1 MPPATNEAPGSTTPP
16 GSNGAAGGGLAASN
30 GAAGAGRALPHRTR
44 QASLSPHLRDS
55 LATGRPAGSAA
66 DPSDGRTPEQ
76 ARDLAASLQT
86 GWRRGR
92 QDDDLPE
99 PPDSGGPL
107 PRRTGSP
114 APDSE
119 EA

>member
-1 MPPATNEAPGSTTPP
+1 MPPAAGAP
-16 GSNGAAGGGLAASN
+16 ASN
-30 GAAGAGRALPHRTR
+30 GAAAPRRGLPHRTR

-55 LATGRPAGSAA
+55 LPAGRMMRSAA
-66 DPSDGRTPEQ
+66 APSDGRTPEQ

-92 QDDDLPE
+92 HDDPPE
-99 PPDSGGPL
+99 SPDAAAPPL

-114 APDSE
+114 APDGE
-119 EA
+119 ET